1 MEKIHN
7 RLPIPY
13 IHMLENYKL
22 ASENIT
28 EGQKSFH
35 WDVFPKNYE
44 KAIESID
51 AWRTFLRNPLS
62 LGFNDAL
69 LNFDNTRWQK
79 NKEYKGVDAWE
90 RKRQHDYRELINEI
104 ITDKND
110 RQKTLNLINLLFSI
124 CGPEFVLDN
133 LQSDIGSPSKISF
146 SMKSK
151 NEKEKP
157 KNYYCN
163 LHDLGNIYYFYQI
176 SRTVDSLIRNESPT
190 FIEIGAGYGN
200 LTTAI
205 KAMDPQKILAI
216 EKDKKLFYFLN
227 NKFENFKNIKIINDD
242 VLNFIEKKNLEKDMI
257 VFGNLPYNVSTQILA
272 SLILLKKWPPWYKV
286 LILMFQKEVAD
297 RILAKPG
304 TKQYGRLSILSNW
317 RLEIKKHFDVSKNS
331 FFPVPKIISTILSCK
346 PKNNNPFNI
355 KNPKNLEIV
364 TRVLFSNIRKMINK
378 NFKKLFNQNISI
390 SKNLNLNLNV
400 RPEELNNEIY
410 YKIAVQYE
418 KLST

>member
-1 MEKIHN
+1 MEKIHDG
-7 RLPIPY
+7 LPIPY
-13 IHMLENYKL
+13 MHMLENYKL

-110 RQKTLNLINLLFSI
+110 RQKTFNLINLLVSI

-157 KNYYCN
+157 NNFYCN
-163 LHDLGNIYYFYQI
+163 SHDLGNIYYFWQI
-176 SRTVDSLIRNESPT
+176 SRTVDSLIKNDSPT
-190 FIEIGAGYGN
+190 FIEIGAGYGGIISKLKKRYPKSRCVLFDLPELSAVQTYYIN
-200 LTTAI
+200 SEFPDAKIFYYKDLLNVGDELFSSNFDFLILPGMTFERLPSNYIDMIINMRSMMEMSSTII
-205 KAMDPQKILAI
+205 KFYFDNIHRTIKNNGLFVCFNRYIKQSSGEKIILKNYPFDKFWSI
-216 EKDKKLFYFLN
+216 VISQTSIYQNHLHELILRRKTEKDDFPITDRLKS
-227 NKFENFKNIKIINDD
+227 
-242 VLNFIEKKNLEKDMI
+242 
-257 VFGNLPYNVSTQILA
+257 LP
-272 SLILLKKWPPWYKV
+272 
-286 LILMFQKEVAD
+286 
-297 RILAKPG
+297 
-304 TKQYGRLSILSNW
+304 
-317 RLEIKKHFDVSKNS
+317 
-331 FFPVPKIISTILSCK
+331 
-346 PKNNNPFNI
+346 PF
-355 KNPKNLEIV
+355 
-364 TRVLFSNIRKMINK
+364 
-378 NFKKLFNQNISI
+378 
-390 SKNLNLNLNV
+390 
-400 RPEELNNEIY
+400 
-410 YKIAVQYE
+410 
-418 KLST
+418 